1 MIWLIY
7 NLIFPLVFL
16 CMLPYFLMRMCRRGG
31 YRADFG
37 QRFGIYS
44 AELKAKLAAHEYI
57 WVHSVSVGEI
67 LVAFSFMEAYRKAY
81 PNARF
86 VLTTNTSTAHKM
98 ACNRLDAR
106 DVLLYFPIDLMGI
119 VACVLRTV
127 NPVKLVLVECE
138 LWPNLL
144 RMAARRGVPLCL
156 INGRMSDNSF
166 KGYKRIHFLTRPIMG
181 LFESVCVQSER
192 DAERYRELGVREERL
207 HQLGSA
213 KFDVARVAK
222 NAPEK
227 GRAILRQLGV
237 KDGAP
242 VLVGGSTWPGE
253 ESLLIDAYLSLR
265 ATHPDL
271 FLVLVPRHF
280 ERAPE
285 LLTLFEEKG
294 VSCVCRSELTG
305 TPVPTPD
312 LLFVDTT
319 GEIMNFY
326 ASADVV
332 FVGKS
337 FAPNHGGQNPIEPA
351 ACGKPVLVGPNMENF
366 PSVLADM
373 LHGGAL
379 IQLMEPEELE
389 SEIGRLLDDATAREL
404 QGRKALR
411 LVAAKCGV
419 MAKTVRLVGGQ

>member
-31 YRADFG
+31 YRAGFA
-37 QRFGIYS
+37 QRFGIY
-44 AELKAKLAAHEYI
+44 APEIKAKLAAHEYV

-67 LVAFSFMEAYRKAY
+67 LVAFAFMAAYRKAY
-81 PNARF
+81 PHTRF

-98 ACNRLDAR
+98 ASSRLDAR

-119 VACVLRTV
+119 VARVLRMV
-127 NPVKLVLVECE
+127 DPVKLVLVECE

-166 KGYKRIHFLTRPIMG
+166 KGYKRISFLTRPIMG
-181 LFESVCVQSER
+181 LFEAVCVQSER
-192 DAERYRELGVREERL
+192 DAERYRELGVREARL

-213 KFDVARVAK
+213 KFDVARVSK
-222 NAPEK
+222 NAQEK
-227 GRAILRQLGV
+227 GRAVLRQLGV
-237 KDGAP
+237 KDGSP

-285 LLTLFEEKG
+285 LLALFEEKG
-294 VSCVCRSELTG
+294 VSCVRRSELNG
-305 TPVPTPD
+305 ESVAMPD
-312 LLFVDTT
+312 LLLVDTT

-379 IQLMEPEELE
+379 IQLLEPEELE
-389 SEIGRLLDDATAREL
+389 SEIERLLSDPAEREL
-404 QGRKALR
+404 QGRKASR
-411 LVAAKCGV
+411 LVADKCGV
-419 MAKTVRLVGGQ
+419 MAETVRLVGAR